1 MRGLFLFAA
10 SVKQSAS
17 YNAGLLLYFRSLL
30 MAVTRET
37 VLELLDQELRP
48 ELTRDYCPNGLQVE
62 GSQTVNKLVS
72 GVTACQALIDC
83 AVEAQADAILVHHG
97 FFWRGEDSRLIG
109 MKAARVR
116 ALMQHDINLFAYHL
130 PMDLHPT
137 MGNNAGLG
145 RVMGVEA
152 FGMLDPS
159 DHSMPVFVGDAASRT
174 TATDIAASLE
184 LNLGRSVTLVG
195 EGAVSSIGWCTG
207 GGQGYIDAAADAG
220 CDLFVSG
227 EMSEQTVHVAR
238 ERGIAFIAAGHHA
251 TERFGPQSIGQWLGA
266 QLGIDHQ
273 FVDINSPA

>member
-1 MRGLFLFAA
+1 
-10 SVKQSAS
+10 
-17 YNAGLLLYFRSLL
+17 

-145 RVMGVEA
+145 RVMGLDV

-159 DHSMPVFVGDAASRT
+159 DHSMPVFVGDVASRT

>member
-1 MRGLFLFAA
+1 MFET
-10 SVKQSAS
+10 SVKQSGS
-17 YNAGLLLYFRSLL
+17 YNTTLLLYFRSLL

-37 VLELLDQELRP
+37 VLELLNQELRP
-48 ELTRDYCPNGLQVE
+48 ELIRDYCPNGLQVE
-62 GSQTVNKLVS
+62 GSRTVTKLVS

-145 RVMGVEA
+145 RAMGVEV

-159 DHSMPVFVGDAASRT
+159 DSSMPVFVGDAAPQT
-174 TATDIAASLE
+174 TAAEIAASLE
-184 LNLGRSVTLVG
+184 VNLGRSVTLVG
-195 EGAVSSIGWCTG
+195 EGTVSSIGWCTG

-227 EMSEQTVHVAR
+227 EISEQTVHVAR

-266 QLGIDHQ
+266 ELGIDHQ
-273 FVDINSPA
+273 FVDIDSPA

>member
-1 MRGLFLFAA
+1 MFAA

-159 DHSMPVFVGDAASRT
+159 DHSMPVFVGDAAYRT

>member
-1 MRGLFLFAA
+1 MFAA

-30 MAVTRET
+30 MAVTRDT

-48 ELTRDYCPNGLQVE
+48 SLTRDYCPNGLQVE
-62 GSQTVNKLVS
+62 GSRTVTKLVS

-145 RVMGVEA
+145 RTMGVEA

-159 DHSMPVFVGDAASRT
+159 DTSMPVFLGDAAPRT
-174 TATDIAASLE
+174 TVADIAASLE
-184 LNLGRSVTLVG
+184 VNLGRSVTQVG
-195 EGAVSSIGWCTG
+195 EGDVSSIGWCTG

-227 EMSEQTVHVAR
+227 EISEQTVHVAR

-266 QLGIDHQ
+266 QLGIDRQ

>member
-1 MRGLFLFAA
+1 MFAA

-62 GSQTVNKLVS
+62 GSQTVTKLVS

>member
-1 MRGLFLFAA
+1 MFAA

-62 GSQTVNKLVS
+62 GSQTVTKLVS

-145 RVMGVEA
+145 RVMGLDA

-159 DHSMPVFVGDAASRT
+159 DHSMPVFVGDVASRT

-273 FVDINSPA
+273 FVDIKSPA

>member
-1 MRGLFLFAA
+1 MFAA

-62 GSQTVNKLVS
+62 GSQTVTKLVS

-145 RVMGVEA
+145 RVMGLDA

-159 DHSMPVFVGDAASRT
+159 DHSMPVFVGDVASRT

>member
-1 MRGLFLFAA
+1 MFAA

-62 GSQTVNKLVS
+62 GSRTVTKLVS

-145 RVMGVEA
+145 RVMGLDA

-159 DHSMPVFVGDAASRT
+159 DHSMPVFVGDVASRT

>member
-1 MRGLFLFAA
+1 LFAA

>member
-1 MRGLFLFAA
+1 MFAA

-227 EMSEQTVHVAR
+227 EMSEQSVHVAR

>member
-1 MRGLFLFAA
+1 
-10 SVKQSAS
+10 
-17 YNAGLLLYFRSLL
+17 

>member
-1 MRGLFLFAA
+1 MFAA

-62 GSQTVNKLVS
+62 GSQTVTKLVS

-145 RVMGVEA
+145 RVMGLDA

-159 DHSMPVFVGDAASRT
+159 DHSMPVFVGDVASRT

-227 EMSEQTVHVAR
+227 EISEQTVHVAR

>member
-1 MRGLFLFAA
+1 MFAA

-62 GSQTVNKLVS
+62 GSQTVTKLVS

-145 RVMGVEA
+145 RVMGLDA

-159 DHSMPVFVGDAASRT
+159 DHSMPVFVGDVASRT

-266 QLGIDHQ
+266 QLDIDHQ

>member
-1 MRGLFLFAA
+1 
-10 SVKQSAS
+10 
-17 YNAGLLLYFRSLL
+17 

-37 VLELLDQELRP
+37 VLELLNQELQP
-48 ELTRDYCPNGLQVE
+48 ELIKDYCPNGLQVE
-62 GSQTVNKLVS
+62 GSSAVTSLVS
-72 GVTACQALIDC
+72 GVTACQALIDR
-83 AVEAQADAILVHHG
+83 AVEVQADAILVHHG
-97 FFWRGEDSRLIG
+97 FFWRGEDPRLIG

-116 ALMQHDINLFAYHL
+116 ALMQREINLFAYHL
-130 PMDLHPT
+130 PMDIHPT

-145 RVMGVEA
+145 RAMGVEV

-159 DHSMPVFVGDAASRT
+159 NASMPVFVGDAPAVT
-174 TATDIAASLE
+174 NAADVAALLE
-184 LNLGRSVTLVG
+184 KNLGRSVTLVG

-227 EMSEQTVHVAR
+227 EISEQTVHVAR

-266 QLGIDHQ
+266 ELGIDHQ
-273 FVDINSPA
+273 FVDIDSPA

>member
-1 MRGLFLFAA
+1 MFAA